1 MADIKKDSFIDT
13 SDVLAKDQLK
23 NNLDRSYFFVN
34 SLNDEENE
42 IIKHLQTSM
51 ELLKDNLKELNVSV
65 LDEKDS
71 NNLNAELFTPS
82 LVGDKKGRYKKI
94 NDEIEQCNLKLVHLQ
109 ADLEFHLIKKRE
121 LENLRDCFGSI
132 NEWNTYDIENQY
144 QNVSKNSILEE
155 DIYDLNSINLNQIDS
170 SFGISALES
179 YENERKRIAR
189 DLHDSTVQNLTN
201 LMYKT
206 ELCTKLIDIDSV
218 RAKLELQTMIRT
230 IKGTIADMRNIIY
243 DLRPMSLD
251 DLGLVSTVEKY
262 INEKK
267 SSHNVNIEFKVNEEK
282 YDVLPI
288 INLTIFRIVQEAT
301 NNAIKHGK
309 AKKILIDLFYGD
321 DSIVL
326 TISDNGI
333 GFNESSPKVSDGK
346 INSGF
351 GLSIMKERVL
361 LLSGQLNIESSNNKG
376 TKIKVVVPIRNYMG
390 DNNEDN

>member
-1 MADIKKDSFIDT
+1 MADIRKDSFIDT
-13 SDVLAKDQLK
+13 SDNLEKDQLK

-51 ELLKDNLKELNVSV
+51 ELLKDNLKELNISI

-71 NNLNAELFTPS
+71 SNLNAELFTPS
-82 LVGDKKGRYKKI
+82 VKDKKYRYKKI
-94 NDEIEQCNLKLVHLQ
+94 NDEIEQCNLKLAHLQ

-121 LENLRDCFGSI
+121 LENLRDCFCSI
-132 NEWNTYDIENQY
+132 NDWNTYDIDNQY
-144 QNVSKNSILEE
+144 QDISNNCISEE
-155 DIYDLNSINLNQIDS
+155 DIYDLNKININQLDS

-267 SSHNVNIEFKVNEEK
+267 SSHNVNIEFKVNEEE
-282 YDVLPI
+282 YNVLPI

-301 NNAIKHGK
+301 NNAIKHGM

-321 DSIVL
+321 DSIAL

-333 GFNESSPKVSDGK
+333 GFNQSSPKVSDGK

-376 TKIKVVVPIRNYMG
+376 TKIKVIVPIRNYTG
-390 DNNEDN
+390 DK

>member
-51 ELLKDNLKELNVSV
+51 ELLKDNLKELNINI

-82 LVGDKKGRYKKI
+82 SVGAKKSRYKKI

-121 LENLRDCFGSI
+121 LENLRDCFCSI
-132 NEWNTYDIENQY
+132 NEWNTYDIDNQY
-144 QNVSKNSILEE
+144 QNITENCLLEE
-155 DIYDLNSINLNQIDS
+155 DVYDLNSINLNQIDS

-206 ELCTKLIDIDSV
+206 ELCTKLMDIDSV

-321 DSIVL
+321 DSIAL
-326 TISDNGI
+326 TINDNGI

-361 LLSGQLNIESSNNKG
+361 LLSGQLNIESGNNKG

>member
-51 ELLKDNLKELNVSV
+51 ELLKDNLKELNISII
-65 LDEKDS
+65 DDKDS
-71 NNLNAELFTPS
+71 NNLNAELFTPT
-82 LVGDKKGRYKKI
+82 LVRDKKSRFKKI
-94 NDEIEQCNLKLVHLQ
+94 NDDIEQCNLKLVHLQ

-121 LENLRDCFGSI
+121 LENLRDCFCSI
-132 NEWNTYDIENQY
+132 NEWNTYDIDNQY
-144 QNVSKNSILEE
+144 QNTSENSLLKE

-201 LMYKT
+201 LIYKT

-251 DLGLVSTVEKY
+251 DLGLVSTIEKY

-309 AKKILIDLFYGD
+309 AKKILIDLFYDD

-326 TISDNGI
+326 TINDNGI

-361 LLSGQLNIESSNNKG
+361 LLSGQLNIESGYNKG
-376 TKIKVVVPIRNYMG
+376 TKIKVVVPIRNYVG
-390 DNNEDN
+390 DK

>member
-1 MADIKKDSFIDT
+1 MADIRKDSFIDT
-13 SDVLAKDQLK
+13 SDDLEKDQLK

-51 ELLKDNLKELNVSV
+51 ELLKDNLKELNISI

-71 NNLNAELFTPS
+71 NNFNAELFTPS
-82 LVGDKKGRYKKI
+82 SVGDKKNRYKRI
-94 NDEIEQCNLKLVHLQ
+94 NDEIEQCNSKLAHLQ

-121 LENLRDCFGSI
+121 LENLRDCFCSI
-132 NEWNTYDIENQY
+132 NDWNTYDIDNQY
-144 QNVSKNSILEE
+144 QNISNNCISEE
-155 DIYDLNSINLNQIDS
+155 DIYDLNKINMNQLDS

-262 INEKK
+262 INEKR
-267 SSHNVNIEFKVNEEK
+267 SSHNVNIEFKVNEEE
-282 YDVLPI
+282 YNVLPI

-321 DSIVL
+321 DSIAL
-326 TISDNGI
+326 TINDNGI
-333 GFNESSPKVSDGK
+333 GFNQSSPKVSDGK

-376 TKIKVVVPIRNYMG
+376 TKIKVIVPIRNYTG
-390 DNNEDN
+390 DK

>member
-1 MADIKKDSFIDT
+1 LADIRKDSFIDT
-13 SDVLAKDQLK
+13 SDNLEKDQLK

-51 ELLKDNLKELNVSV
+51 ELLKDNLKELNISI

-71 NNLNAELFTPS
+71 SNLNAELFTPS
-82 LVGDKKGRYKKI
+82 VKDKKYRYKKI
-94 NDEIEQCNLKLVHLQ
+94 NDEIEQCNLKLAHLQ

-121 LENLRDCFGSI
+121 LENLRDCFCSI
-132 NEWNTYDIENQY
+132 NDWNTYDIDNQY
-144 QNVSKNSILEE
+144 QDISNNCISEE
-155 DIYDLNSINLNQIDS
+155 DIYDLNKININQLDS

-267 SSHNVNIEFKVNEEK
+267 SSHNVNIEFKVNEEE
-282 YDVLPI
+282 YNVLPI

-301 NNAIKHGK
+301 NNAIKHGM

-321 DSIVL
+321 DSIAL

-333 GFNESSPKVSDGK
+333 GFNQSSPKVSDGK

-376 TKIKVVVPIRNYMG
+376 TKIKVIVPIRNYTG
-390 DNNEDN
+390 DK

>member
-51 ELLKDNLKELNVSV
+51 ELLKDNLKELNISII
-65 LDEKDS
+65 DDKDS
-71 NNLNAELFTPS
+71 NNLNAELFTPT
-82 LVGDKKGRYKKI
+82 LVRDKKSRFKKI
-94 NDEIEQCNLKLVHLQ
+94 NDDIEQCNLKLVHLQ

-121 LENLRDCFGSI
+121 LENLRDCFCSI
-132 NEWNTYDIENQY
+132 NEWNTYDIDNQY
-144 QNVSKNSILEE
+144 QNTSENSLLKE

-251 DLGLVSTVEKY
+251 DLGLVSTIEKY

-309 AKKILIDLFYGD
+309 AKKILIDLFYDD

-326 TISDNGI
+326 TINDNGI

-361 LLSGQLNIESSNNKG
+361 LLSGQLNIESGYNKG
-376 TKIKVVVPIRNYMG
+376 TKIKVVVPIRNYVG
-390 DNNEDN
+390 DK